1 MDPRDTDRPEPRITQ
16 MGDFPARPMCSI
28 GGGGAETTISNEG
41 RAMPRKVT
49 RGPSPSTG
57 TFSDLGRLILD
68 RIDRAVFA
76 LRRDG
81 RIADANAEA
90 RALLR
95 ANHGLTLRDG
105 RLRFADSR
113 LDAEVGAL
121 LRKQGAGLDVGQGL
135 ARRMR
140 ASNSSEAYSVLITP
154 VPAEFRD
161 DRSAVLVFIYAP
173 AANRSIAPALLEQ
186 LYGLTRAQALVAAR
200 LFERVTIEAT
210 AAELGLSE
218 HTVRSHLKRVFETC
232 GVHSKSE
239 LLQLLAMGPREF

>member
-1 MDPRDTDRPEPRITQ
+1 

-28 GGGGAETTISNEG
+28 GDSGAATTISNEG

-49 RGPSPSTG
+49 RGASPSTG

-76 LRRDG
+76 LRHDG
-81 RIADANAEA
+81 RLADANAEG

-95 ANHGLTLRDG
+95 NGYGLALRDG
-105 RLRFADSR
+105 RLRFVDPR
-113 LDAEVGAL
+113 LDADLSAL
-121 LRKQGAGLDVGQGL
+121 LRKQRTGLDVGQGL

-140 ASNSSEAYSVLITP
+140 VSGSSGAYSVLITP
-154 VPAEFRD
+154 VPVEFRD
-161 DRSAVLVFIYAP
+161 DRSAVLVFIYATS
-173 AANRSIAPALLEQ
+173 ANRSIAPALLEQ